1 MNLHKLYLSLFAVF
15 CLSVVITGAAWRD
28 HVRDDARRDAVLET
42 QKGDIAALEQR
53 ISAARTETQSQLAEW
68 ERQRKELR
76 GTPSRAPEIIR
87 ELIPMQNPI
96 QQATSP
102 ANQASPDAPSAV
114 LSRQQEIDLAQ
125 YALGCKECSVE
136 RDQLK
141 QQATDQ
147 EEIIA
152 RQKVEIDAAR
162 KSAKGG
168 SVWQRAVRIAKW
180 GAIFGGVG
188 YVIGRAQR

>member
-1 MNLHKLYLSLFAVF
+1 MNLHKLYLTIFAVL
-15 CLSVVITGAAWRD
+15 CLLLALAGAAWRD

-53 ISAARTETQSQLAEW
+53 INAARTETQSQLAEW
-68 ERQRKELR
+68 ERQRKELPS
-76 GTPSRAPEIIR
+76 TPSRAPEIIR

-96 QQATSP
+96 QQTVSP
-102 ANQASPDAPSAV
+102 ATQVSPDAPSAV

-125 YALGCKECSVE
+125 YALGCKKCSVE

-152 RQKVEIDAAR
+152 RQKVEIDAVR